1 MALPDVEDAT
11 GDRGP
16 AYKVRGKLLTW
27 LANNRSAEQGSLAVR
42 IDTSLRAELLATE
55 PDACYLTPHYEG
67 YPVVL
72 VRLARIS
79 RESLSKL
86 LGTAWL
92 FVASNAPKSRAKPTA
107 REGGSAARRRSS
119 ARAKK
124 KRPARKRR

>member
-27 LANNRSAEQGSLAVR
+27 LANNPSAEQGSLAVR
-42 IDTSLRAELLATE
+42 IDSSLRAELLATE

-86 LGTAWL
+86 LGTAWV
-92 FVASNAPKSRAKPTA
+92 FVTSNATSRAK
-107 REGGSAARRRSS
+107 
-119 ARAKK
+119 AKK

>member
-27 LANNRSAEQGSLAVR
+27 LANNPSAEQGSLAVR
-42 IDTSLRAELLATE
+42 IDSSLRAELLASE

-92 FVASNAPKSRAKPTA
+92 FVTSNAPKSRAK
-107 REGGSAARRRSS
+107 
-119 ARAKK
+119 AKK